1 MDKLLRSSKREQW
14 NMFTEALLE
23 DARERDFRAFAYREE
38 IASLTPDQAIGI
50 GELEYFLK
58 SYGLILGTRRVSDTF
73 SISIVVYCLHSA
85 GNCVS

>member
-14 NMFTEALLE
+14 NMFTGVLLE
-23 DARERDFRAFAYREE
+23 EARERDFRAFTYREE

-58 SYGLILGTRRVSDTF
+58 SYGLILGTRRVSGTF
-73 SISIVVYCLHSA
+73 SFSFVVYCFQPA
-85 GNCVS
+85 P